1 MTGASDLCCLQAL
14 AEVLLEALA
23 LGRLA
28 APAGGADAACSGS
41 DDDLVCL
48 TPAPDAHARLR
59 ESLAALLAAHRELSG
74 ALRRA
79 GPLRCLLLRVRGAL
93 GGREAF
99 VAAGAAVVSPAHLCC
114 IHTGL
119 VVASAAKDVIT
130 PLGHSSAP
138 MPEEYAGEAV
148 RPATTTPP

>member
-1 MTGASDLCCLQAL
+1 MCCLQAL

-28 APAGGADAACSGS
+28 APAGGADAACSSS

-93 GGREAF
+93 GGAGSVRGGRGSGRESCTPVLHSHRF
-99 VAAGAAVVSPAHLCC
+99 GGGQRSKGRHHPAWTLKCTNARRVC
-114 IHTGL
+114 GRGC
-119 VVASAAKDVIT
+119 ASSYYD
-130 PLGHSSAP
+130 
-138 MPEEYAGEAV
+138 
-148 RPATTTPP
+148 ATIG